1 MFLVL
6 AFKLALI
13 FIVKDI
19 GSSMVIKPKI
29 RGFICTNAHP
39 VGCSEHVQ
47 EQINYVKQQG
57 ALKNA
62 PKNVLVIGAST
73 GYGLASRI
81 TAAFG
86 GSAKT
91 LGVFFEKEGTERK
104 TGSAGWYNT
113 AAFQDAADEAGLW
126 SKNINGDAFSN
137 EIKQKAIN
145 TIKADL
151 GKVDLIIYSLASPRR
166 TDPNT
171 GEVFSS
177 TLKPIGNAVTTKNLN
192 TSKREIDE
200 ITVEAANQDDIDNT
214 IKVMGGEDWEM
225 WIDALKEAD
234 VLADNFKTTAY
245 TYIGKELTWPIYGH
259 ATIGKAKEDLDRA
272 TAAIKESTKV
282 LNGEA
287 YVSSLNAV
295 VTQASSAI
303 PIMPL
308 YISAL
313 FKVMKADGTY
323 EGTIEQIHALFSENL
338 YGESPRFDEGGHL
351 FQNYKELEDDVQA
364 RIQAVWDKVDTS
376 SIDELTDYVGYHN
389 EFLRLFGFGID
400 GVDYDQDVDSVKP
413 IANMIN

>member
-1 MFLVL
+1 MG
-6 AFKLALI
+6 I
-13 FIVKDI
+13 
-19 GSSMVIKPKI
+19 
-29 RGFICTNAHP
+29 
-39 VGCSEHVQ
+39 
-47 EQINYVKQQG
+47 
-57 ALKNA
+57 
-62 PKNVLVIGAST
+62 
-73 GYGLASRI
+73 
-81 TAAFG
+81 
-86 GSAKT
+86 
-91 LGVFFEKEGTERK
+91 FFEKEGTERK

-113 AAFQDAADEAGLW
+113 AAFQNAADEAGLW

-137 EIKQKAIN
+137 EIKQKAID

-151 GKVDLIIYSLASPRR
+151 GKVDLVIYSLASPRR

-171 GEVFSS
+171 GEVYSS

-200 ITVEAANQDDIDNT
+200 ITVEAATQDDIDNT

-225 WIDALKEAD
+225 WINALQDAD
-234 VLADNFKTTAY
+234 VLADDFKTTAY

-272 TAAIKESTKV
+272 TVAIKESTKA
-282 LNGEA
+282 LNGQA

-323 EGTIEQIHALFSENL
+323 ELSLIH
-338 YGESPRFDEGGHL
+338 
-351 FQNYKELEDDVQA
+351 
-364 RIQAVWDKVDTS
+364 I
-376 SIDELTDYVGYHN
+376 
-389 EFLRLFGFGID
+389 
-400 GVDYDQDVDSVKP
+400 
-413 IANMIN
+413 

>member
-1 MFLVL
+1 
-6 AFKLALI
+6 
-13 FIVKDI
+13 
-19 GSSMVIKPKI
+19 MVIKPKI

-57 ALKNA
+57 ALKSA

-86 GSAKT
+86 GGAKT
-91 LGVFFEKEGTERK
+91 LGIFFEKEGTERK

-113 AAFQDAADEAGLW
+113 AAFQNAADEAGLW

-137 EIKQKAIN
+137 EIKQKTID

-151 GKVDLIIYSLASPRR
+151 GKVDLVIYSLASPRR

-171 GEVFSS
+171 GEVYSS

-200 ITVEAANQDDIDNT
+200 ITVEAATQDDIDNT

-272 TAAIKESTKV
+272 TAAIKESTKA
-282 LNGEA
+282 LNGQA

-323 EGTIEQIHALFSENL
+323 EGTIEQIHGLFTENL
-338 YGESPRFDEGGHL
+338 YGEAPRFDDGGHL

-376 SIDELTDYVGYHN
+376 TIDELTDYVGYHN
-389 EFLRLFGFGID
+389 EFLRLFGFGIES
-400 GVDYDQDVDSVKP
+400 VDYEQDVEPVKA
-413 IANMIN
+413 IANMID